1 MAKSKKFEL
10 YSKYCELHNQI
21 YALGGL
27 ANGYDYEITTD
38 TDRMEWE
45 ASRHTVKELEKKVR
59 IAESVLENCKFQ
71 QRYNDYINTE
81 DGAKWHAEISEKIE
95 NLTDQL
101 ISMRGVEYQTLICG
115 YVQDALGDD
124 WFAIVHGPECVE
136 IGLFDKSLGEGKM
149 GFIFGRSFNVYC
161 DHFANF
167 HETVNPD
174 ITMSYGTTGRFTLCD
189 DVEKNEYQPQ
199 YLAGM
204 AKFAND
210 NVLITKIKNAM
221 DEYYI
226 KYEVVCYERSELQK
240 QLKNPFND

>member
-27 ANGYDYEITTD
+27 AKGYDYEITTD
-38 TDRMEWE
+38 TNRMEWE

-59 IAESVLENCKFQ
+59 IVESVLENCKFQ

-81 DGAKWHAEISEKIE
+81 EGAKWHAELTAKIDDRRE
-95 NLTDQL
+95 QIQHLR
-101 ISMRGVEYQTLICG
+101 IAYETLIGC
-115 YVQDALGDD
+115 YILDSLGSD
-124 WFAIVHGPECVE
+124 WFALVHGPECIE
-136 IGLFDKSLGEGKM
+136 IGILDKTLGEGKI

-161 DHFANF
+161 EHFTHFLTEA
-167 HETVNPD
+167 VNPD

-199 YLAGM
+199 YLTGM

-210 NVLITKIKNAM
+210 KDLIAKIKSAM

-226 KYEVVCYERSELQK
+226 KYEVVSYERSELQK
-240 QLKNPFND
+240 QLKNPFHD